1 MRMKWKRLHSGRSP
15 FKIHVMRATGTLSQS
30 IARQVVE
37 SDFATLPPSTVH
49 ACKRSIIDGVATL
62 LAGSGT
68 AESEAF
74 VDVARYMD
82 SNGVATVFG
91 YGERT
96 SPVMAALCNGAM
108 AHALDFGD
116 AFDPVPSHPNASLL
130 PAAFALSQYSAAVSG
145 QEFITAVAVGC
156 DLACRIGLSLRRPLE
171 AGGWYPP
178 PIIGAFGALAASARL
193 LRLTADQVLDAFS
206 LLLLTNGCP
215 GEIKHSVRTVLR
227 GVREAFPAQS
237 ALQAV
242 VLASRSVRGFER
254 PFEGVNGFS
263 TCMPAVS
270 TMPVCCAMRASAT
283 TLSDSASRNG
293 PASAAPMPSSSAYSK
308 SDSVNAWACKTL
320 PASS

>member
-1 MRMKWKRLHSGRSP
+1 MRGVVSHAKDSGPPGKASLRVMRMKWKRLHSGRSP

-108 AHALDFGD
+108 AHALDFED

-130 PAAFALSQYSAAVSG
+130 PAAFALSQYSAAVSLG
-145 QEFITAVAVGC
+145 AGLGRATSPFVCGLQIPSHDPQRLPDSNAPRSRM
-156 DLACRIGLSLRRPLE
+156 LAPPRRRVELRYTRTKARKPGE
-171 AGGWYPP
+171 H
-178 PIIGAFGALAASARL
+178 ALSARGIH
-193 LRLTADQVLDAFS
+193 RHA
-206 LLLLTNGCP
+206 P
-215 GEIKHSVRTVLR
+215 KIRVR
-227 GVREAFPAQS
+227 
-237 ALQAV
+237 
-242 VLASRSVRGFER
+242 
-254 PFEGVNGFS
+254 
-263 TCMPAVS
+263 C
-270 TMPVCCAMRASAT
+270 
-283 TLSDSASRNG
+283 
-293 PASAAPMPSSSAYSK
+293 
-308 SDSVNAWACKTL
+308 
-320 PASS
+320 